1 MGRTSFS
8 IWPTAAI
15 LNFKIQVLPLDN
27 SLSAALWGFLY
38 QRGPLQLD
46 LKSKSMISTN
56 IHSDKG

>member
-46 LKSKSMISTN
+46 LKSKSMICT
-56 IHSDKG
+56 